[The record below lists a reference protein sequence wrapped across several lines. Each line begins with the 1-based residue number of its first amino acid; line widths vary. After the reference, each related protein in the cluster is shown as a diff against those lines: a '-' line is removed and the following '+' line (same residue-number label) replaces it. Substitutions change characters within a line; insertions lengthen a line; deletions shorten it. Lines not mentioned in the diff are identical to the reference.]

1 MRRRTRRLDPL
12 LHLMLGSLGLAP
24 AVSCGGTSVKHEG
37 AGGSTATPPPVGTCE
52 NPMPV
57 DDTGWIRC
65 DNGVLHRE
73 NAGQCAPHVP
83 SLSDSELCGPC
94 TDVPNAWCLNV
105 SMEMHGCVPGCVT
118 DADCAGGE
126 ICYCDPQG
134 GRCIPS
140 DCATDRD
147 CGGTSLCAT
156 HVGPPKPACGYAV
169 TGAACQKESD
179 RCAGDECNC
188 ALVNEHRE
196 CVMGLGGCGRPF
208 LVDGHARRAECEP
221 RTGWVATDVVPAKL
235 SELGT
240 DERSALA
247 AHFSELALME
257 HASVAAFA
265 RFALELCALG
275 APSDLL
281 LDASL
286 AMADE
291 TRHAELAFALASAYA
306 GRDLG
311 PSPLPLDG
319 ALELPTLESVL
330 RNVLLEG
337 CIGETT
343 AAAEAQELAARAQD
357 PVLRGVFALI
367 ARDEAR
373 HAALAYRFVSWALT
387 RDRELVQR
395 VVRSVLEPELARK
408 RASPPPTPDDDRQLA
423 LGIATPGLRHTLRD
437 DTLDQVVV
445 PCLNA
450 LLTAGAAT
458 LAA

>member
-1 MRRRTRRLDPL
+1 MRRRTRLDPL
-12 LHLMLGSLGLAP
+12 LHLMLGALGLAP

-37 AGGSTATPPPVGTCE
+37 AGGSTATAPLGACE
-52 NPMPV
+52 NPAPV
-57 DDTGWIRC
+57 GDTGWIQC
-65 DNGVLHRE
+65 DNGVLHRASE
-73 NAGQCAPHVP
+73 GQCAPHVP
-83 SLSDSELCGPC
+83 SPADGESCGPC
-94 TDVPNAWCLNV
+94 PGVSNAWCLHV
-105 SMEMHGCVPGCVT
+105 SFQEYSCVAGCTT

-140 DCATDRD
+140 DCTTDAD
-147 CGGTSLCAT
+147 CGGASLCAT
-156 HVGPPKPACGYAV
+156 YEGPPKPACGYSLS
-169 TGAACQKESD
+169 GAACQTKAD

-188 ALVNEHRE
+188 VLVNDHRE

-208 LVDGHARRAECEP
+208 LVEGQARRAECEE
-221 RTGWVATDVVPAKL
+221 RAGWVAADVVPARL
-235 SELGT
+235 AELT
-240 DERSALA
+240 ADERSALA
-247 AHFSELALME
+247 AHFSEIALME

-275 APSDLL
+275 APSDLV

-306 GRDLG
+306 GRTLG
-311 PSPLPLDG
+311 PSPLALDG

-337 CIGETT
+337 CIGETL
-343 AAAEAQELAARAQD
+343 AAAEAQELARSAAD

-373 HAALAYRFVSWALT
+373 HAALAYRFVGWALS
-387 RDRELVQR
+387 RDRALVGR
-395 VVRSVLEPELARK
+395 VVRTVLEGELTGDATRPE
-408 RASPPPTPDDDRQLA
+408 RAIPEDDRSLA
-423 LGIATPGLRHTLRD
+423 LGVATPSLRRALRR
-437 DTLDQVVV
+437 DTLDQVVA
-445 PCLNA
+445 PCVNA
-450 LLTAGAAT
+450 LLAAGAASR
-458 LAA
+458 AA